1 MDSEN
6 IQILD
11 KINELKGNHEQII
24 TRVTT
29 GQSRLDEIK
38 VKKANLLK
46 ELAEM
51 EERTRLIEDR
61 KENYYPKV
69 MKD

>member
-1 MDSEN
+1 MDSDN
-6 IQILD
+6 IQILGM
-11 KINELKGNHEQII
+11 INDLKTNHEEII
-24 TRVTT
+24 KRVST
-29 GQSRLDEIK
+29 GQSRLDLMK
-38 VKKANLLK
+38 AKKANLLK

-61 KENYYPKV
+61 KENYYPKA

>member
-1 MDSEN
+1 MSN
-6 IQILD
+6 
-11 KINELKGNHEQII
+11 
-24 TRVTT
+24 
-29 GQSRLDEIK
+29 GQSRLNEMNA
-38 VKKANLLK
+38 KKDNLLK

-51 EERTRLIEDR
+51 EERTRLLEDR

>member
-1 MDSEN
+1 MDSDN

-11 KINELKGNHEQII
+11 MISDLKTNHEEII
-24 TRVTT
+24 KRVST
-29 GQSRLDEIK
+29 GQTRLDLMK
-38 VKKANLLK
+38 AKKANLLK

-61 KENYYPKV
+61 KENYYPKA

>member
-1 MDSEN
+1 MDSDN

-11 KINELKGNHEQII
+11 MISDLKTNHEEII
-24 TRVTT
+24 KRVST
-29 GQSRLDEIK
+29 GQTRLDHMK
-38 VKKANLLK
+38 AKKANLLK

-61 KENYYPKV
+61 KENYYPKA

>member
-1 MDSEN
+1 
-6 IQILD
+6 
-11 KINELKGNHEQII
+11 LKTNHEEII
-24 TRVTT
+24 KRVSA
-29 GQSRLDEIK
+29 GQTRLDLMK
-38 VKKANLLK
+38 AKKANLLK
-46 ELAEM
+46 DLADM